1 MARTGIRGVAFA
13 AAGLLLF
20 SFATSADADDIK
32 VGVTAAVNPDTIGQ
46 PPAAEARTML
56 IGADV
61 MFKER
66 IATTDTGQAQLLF
79 LDQSSLT
86 VAPKSE
92 VVIDE
97 FVYDPKQNV
106 GKLAANVTKGLMR
119 YVGGAISKESEVTFT
134 TPSATVGIR
143 GGMVLIQVNLA
154 GGTVAAFLYG
164 RHMNVTANGVTETVT
179 RPGFTI
185 AVGQPGQSP
194 SPPTP
199 TQSEFI
205 QDALLALE
213 GHPGSTGGAPEPPT
227 DLGFAQTGLGQQLEH
242 IDPLTIQAALSA
254 GRGGPQQVIVAQ
266 LPNTSSIIDNAAQNQ
281 QRDIIAATV
290 TPPPPPPSGAT
301 TVMTPPPPP
310 PPSPPPGPTTLNGYA
325 GGIGVSFR
333 VDGSTGS
340 PVILENPNQGN
351 PNQVNQVTIQTSV
364 QPNSVTA
371 LFNLQV
377 DTTNVGDVKSAT
389 VNFGGAG
396 VNSVFIDDST
406 FVATQAGTATGTLD
420 NLPVGAKSV
429 SVLATSNLAV
439 QAGILP
445 SLPSLPEGVSYCQCQ
460 FLQWGFWAA
469 SLANTQRGEQDVGL
483 GTWVAGVLPSIAAVK
498 MMTGTATYDGHI
510 IGTVSNNTIN
520 NGASFFAVG
529 GFHDVW
535 NFGTRNGTIAINQFD
550 GRNYASVQ
558 NGIMATAANPRDYTG
573 SFASTGASAGA
584 FTGTLNGSFFQGG
597 ASPVAAQGGQF
608 AIRNA
613 STNTSVTYRASG
625 IFAAAKR

>member
-20 SFATSADADDIK
+20 SFATSTDADDIK
-32 VGVTAAVNPDTIGQ
+32 VGVTAAVNPDTVGQ

-119 YVGGAISKESEVTFT
+119 YVGGAISKESEVQFT

-143 GGMVLIQVNLA
+143 GGMVLILVNQL

-185 AVGQPGQSP
+185 AVGQPGQPP

-242 IDPLTIQAALSA
+242 IDPLAIQTTLSG

-266 LPNTSSIIDNAAQNQ
+266 LPDTTGIIANAAQNQ
-281 QRDIIAATV
+281 QRDTIATSV
-290 TPPPPPPSGAT
+290 TTTASSPS
-301 TVMTPPPPP
+301 MTPPPPP
-310 PPSPPPGPTTLNGYA
+310 PPPSPTTLNGYA

-364 QPNSVTA
+364 LPNGVTA
-371 LFNLQV
+371 QFNLQV
-377 DTTNVGDVKSAT
+377 DTTGGSDVKSAT

-396 VNSVFIDDST
+396 GSSAFVNDST
-406 FVATQAGTATGTLD
+406 FAATQMGATTGTLD
-420 NLPVGAKSV
+420 GLPVGANST
-429 SVLATSNLAV
+429 SVLVTSNLAI
-439 QAGILP
+439 QAGVLP
-445 SLPSLPEGVSYCQCQ
+445 SPSSLPEGVSYCQCQ
-460 FLQWGFWAA
+460 FLQWGIWAA
-469 SLANTQRGEQDVGL
+469 SLANTQRAEQDVGL

-498 MMTGTATYDGHI
+498 MMTGTAIYDGHI
-510 IGTVSNNTIN
+510 IGTVSAN
-520 NGASFFAVG
+520 NGTPFFAVG

-535 NFGTRNGTIAINQFD
+535 NFGTRSGMIAINQFD
-550 GRNYASVQ
+550 GRSYTGSAS
-558 NGIMATAANPRDYTG
+558 ATMANPRDFTG
-573 SFASTGASAGA
+573 SFASTATAATAAGA

-597 ASPVAAQGGQF
+597 GSPVAAQGGQF
-608 AIRNA
+608 SIRNA
-613 STNTSVTYRASG
+613 VAPSASIPIYKASG
-625 IFAAAKR
+625 IVAAAKQ